1 MNTCCELGTRLYSE
15 NKLVN
20 KENTVFLLSRHT
32 VTAGPMDPSPSPCS
46 ACLSGADAHRQHLPG
61 SHIAGLPSVPPQHS
75 TGGRSEGQRSEDH
88 LCALLRPFSGSH
100 FFQVATLNRVPW
112 ETMVSWALPLHVFRS
127 HLVILDAGISQHHVF
142 LLFINIPVAASILVS
157 SICLLSSPQ
166 ISISYIMQTV
176 FLT

>member
-46 ACLSGADAHRQHLPG
+46 VCLSGADAHRQHLPG
-61 SHIAGLPSVPPQHS
+61 SHIAGLPSVPPQRS

-88 LCALLRPFSGSH
+88 LCALSVTSLQRFPLLPSGHSQQGPMGDH
-100 FFQVATLNRVPW
+100 GLMGASFACFQVSSGYPGCWDLTASCFPFV
-112 ETMVSWALPLHVFRS
+112 H
-127 HLVILDAGISQHHVF
+127 QH
-142 LLFINIPVAASILVS
+142 S
-157 SICLLSSPQ
+157 SRC
-166 ISISYIMQTV
+166 
-176 FLT
+176 